1 MNSTVSLNILLF
13 FQRLAANGL
22 RLSSGFIIAILGFG
36 ALLCTANADT
46 FVNRVGDSVQDVT
59 LNNTTWTLANSP
71 YVLER
76 HVTISAGSNLTI
88 ESGVT
93 VKVSTGYGIFVSG
106 SIQANNDTFTSNGDT
121 TWLGLYLGPTSTNSL
136 LDGCTIEKAGRNNM
150 GYIHGAYRTAAIYMD
165 NATATV
171 RNCII
176 QDSAGQGIEAWL
188 GQPTLQNNS
197 FKNMAASGYPVVLDD
212 INTVPVISGN
222 SFSGTG
228 IGGVYMPGGTI
239 GGTNRWNKPGTDFP
253 YYLDGGVTLPKD
265 ALLVVDAGVTL
276 KTGNG
281 SFSIAGTLL
290 VQGTSAEPVVFTGR
304 AAEPTP
310 GQWYGLYFS
319 PDAGSSVIDHLTVSC
334 AGRNNLGY
342 IHSTYRLTSIYLD
355 GCSPAFND
363 LQVLNSGQDG
373 IDMWECSSIFNN
385 LTISGSGGF
394 AIQAQSNSRPII
406 NTGKFQDNGN
416 NDSGYHLVGMDATC
430 VPNPTGITC
439 VSNRFQAVRIW
450 GGTMATNTL
459 WKKWNSETPYY
470 VTDQITVPTGVTLT
484 VEQGATV
491 KLQNCGIYVSGVLKA
506 EGNPSQ
512 INFTSY
518 RDDSSAGDSN
528 GDGDASAPDR
538 GDWRGFYLAG
548 DAGSSVLDRC
558 SFAYAGQNNLGYFH
572 GGYRMPTIYVDTCSP
587 IIQNSSFAHYLHG
600 IELWSS
606 SAVIQNNT
614 FADTKNDGFPIVCDT
629 IDCLLKISGNSTDA
643 SGNPGVYMQGGTV
656 TQSGTWQKPG
666 TNFPYLVYGNVGVA
680 GGVVLTLAPGC
691 TFKNLNSGWYIDGAL
706 LANGTATEPV
716 TFTSRAAEP
725 APSQWKGIYFGAT
738 AGNSIANHTT
748 VEYAGQNNLNYLH
761 SDYRLTSIY
770 IDGSNPTFQN
780 LTVRQSGGIGV
791 EMWNARPSFNDLVVD
806 ACGSHA
812 MKAYAS
818 SRPQIVNAI
827 FSGNTGAYTISCDA
841 DSVPNPANTTFI
853 TNSNSG
859 IQVYGGEVID
869 STLWRNFGTNA
880 PYVIT
885 ADISIRKGT
894 ELTVQTG
901 ANVKALNSGLYVY
914 GNLHATNVTFTSAN
928 DDAVAGDSNGDTT
941 NTVAAPAQ
949 WKGIYL
955 SADSS
960 ASTLEKCR
968 LAWSGL
974 NNLGYFHSDYR
985 KCAVYVDGSSPRI
998 TDCIFS
1004 DMGGQG
1010 LELFGSEALVRSN
1023 QFLNVPSGW
1032 FAMVNNDLSRFPK
1045 VSGNSATGPGY
1056 LGFHIPGGGL
1066 SSAVTWTK
1074 AGTNFPYFVWNNLS
1088 IDAPSSLSIEPGT
1101 LIKPRTGGIYVSSTL
1116 SVNGSPSDRVVF
1128 GNMGDVPV
1136 PETWTG
1142 IYFAPSATNS
1152 SMSFCDL
1159 YGAGRNNL
1167 LYANSEYQT
1176 CAIYINGGNAQLR
1189 NLKVYANGGYG
1200 IRAFGSA
1207 ALVCDS
1213 LIYSNAWGN
1222 VRLDAASPARIL
1234 NNTLASAGDMGVYA
1248 TDNAPLIANNIIAFN
1263 NGVGLYVPSGT
1274 PAEHHNIVFGNAK
1287 GPFGGTAILNLAAS
1301 DLQVDPQFVE
1311 IAAANYHLNSGSP
1324 AINAGDNSLVAA
1336 TWTDL
1341 DGRLRIHATTVDLG
1355 AYESGAAQATRLVD
1369 GMIRKAGDASY
1380 IGDNVF
1386 DPASQTVSQTVLFD
1400 TPAIYNLKFKYN
1412 GNVPDGL
1419 LLRVIPPAQG
1429 WTVRAYDSLTGGNE
1443 ITDKVF
1449 NQGNFV
1455 VSTNAT
1461 STTELRFEV
1470 TPSKSTAGNAIQ
1482 TLEFNLFAS
1491 GDPLVKDSLVAVTIN
1506 KPFYQPDLAVRR
1518 TEDVRFTG
1526 EDLVNNNGAGQQ
1538 KMLEVEPEEKATFIL
1553 KAINLGNLPD
1563 SFVLR
1568 GPSGGAG
1575 WDVRY
1580 YDAIYST
1587 NDITAAVTGAG
1598 WTNTPVAA
1606 GNAFEFKVEVTGSAN
1621 IPAGTI
1627 KDLLVTA
1634 TSSNDGTK
1642 LDATISTVKITAKAT
1657 TSQSG
1662 TYTLDADF
1670 EKGVL
1675 VGVEYQSTH
1684 NQLQLS
1690 AESVTLP
1697 FIWVPNA
1704 NEGTVS
1710 KVDTRTG
1717 RELGRYRTGPPGLT
1731 LNPSRTTVDV
1741 QGNCWVANRQSATV
1755 VKIGLYENG
1764 QYSDRNGNG
1773 VIETSQDKN
1782 GDGTISSDEM
1792 LDWGKD
1798 ECVLLELVLI
1808 PGQEGTYIPG
1818 TYTNAYAND
1827 YWNPGPRGVAV
1838 DGQGN
1843 VWLGTYGSKKFYY
1856 ADGVTGQILKTNDV
1870 SSVNHTSY
1878 GALIDGNGILWSA
1891 GNDKNHVLRLDPK
1904 DDSFRVI
1911 ETGHLVYGL
1920 GLDRSNHLF
1929 ATGWESSKLSRINTL
1944 TGMKEWTKDAL
1955 YQMRGVAVTDDGDV
1969 WVANSG
1975 PGYISRWSNDGLL
1988 KATIPVGN
1996 QPTGVAVDADGKV
2009 WAVNVGDENIER
2021 INPANNSV
2029 DLSKRIVGGNHYGYS
2044 DMTGIIS
2051 RTATIR
2057 SGRWSVI
2064 HNGGLEDTPWG
2075 TISWHSAETTGT
2087 SIKVRARS
2095 SNDRIN
2101 WTLWES
2107 AVNGFPLHSTAPGKY
2122 LEVEAAFQAGASEVS
2137 PILYDLT
2144 VTPSGQA
2151 PVGDLVYGSDFQ
2163 SATASD
2169 VWSQTNITTAPSGQ
2183 AKFLGRFGSTNVV
2196 LTLPD
2201 LTPHS
2206 SVMVSFDLLI
2216 IGSWDGNNT
2225 NDGPDILNVDVAGGL
2240 KLLNAS
2246 FNNGPTN
2253 SAALG
2258 QSYPESMS
2266 GPMHPALTGA
2276 AETNVLG
2283 FVSVDGAA
2291 ADSTYKYSQTFT
2303 HSADTL
2309 TLNFSASGLDTNLNL
2324 ESWGLDNVQV
2334 RVIPLSAP
2342 PYLKPMGKPANGKFH
2357 VMVKAELG
2365 KNLEFQLSTNLTTWT
2380 TIVATNT
2387 LTTNLVECVD
2397 ENAPPSGRRFYRA
2410 IQKP

>member
-1 MNSTVSLNILLF
+1 MRLF
-13 FQRLAANGL
+13 LDFMMAV
-22 RLSSGFIIAILGFG
+22 LGFG
-36 ALLCTANADT
+36 ALLCAANADT
-46 FVNRVGDSVQDVT
+46 FVNRVGESVQDVT
-59 LNNTTWTLANSP
+59 LNSTTWTLANSP

-76 HVTISAGSNLTI
+76 HVTVSPGSILTI

-93 VKVSTGYGIFVSG
+93 VKVSTGFAIIVNG
-106 SIQANNDTFTSNGDT
+106 SIQANNATFTSSGDT
-121 TWLGLYLGPTSTNSL
+121 TWLGIYMSPTSTNSL
-136 LDGCTIEKAGRNNM
+136 LDGCTIEKAGRDNM
-150 GYIHGAYRTAAIYMD
+150 GYIHGAYRLASIYLD
-165 NATATV
+165 NATATI

-176 QDSAGQGIEAWL
+176 QDSAGHGIEAWL
-188 GQPTLQNNS
+188 GQSTLQNNT

-228 IGGVYMPGGTI
+228 IGGVYMPGGTLV
-239 GGTNRWNKPGTDFP
+239 GTNRWNKPGANFP
-253 YYLDGGVTLPKD
+253 YLLDGGVTIPKD
-265 ALLVVDAGVTL
+265 ARLSVDAGVTL

-281 SFSIAGTLL
+281 SFSVAGTLL

-319 PDAGSSVIDHLTVSC
+319 PDAGSSVLDHLTVSC
-334 AGRNNLGY
+334 AGRDNIGY
-342 IHSTYRLTSIYLD
+342 IHGTYRLTSIYLD
-355 GCSPAFND
+355 GSSPVFND
-363 LQVLNSGQDG
+363 LQVLNSGRDG
-373 IDMWECSSIFNN
+373 INMWECSSTFNN

-394 AIQAQSNSRPII
+394 AIQAQSNCRPVI

-439 VSNRFQAVRIW
+439 ASNRFQAIRIW

-459 WKKWNSETPYY
+459 WKKWTSETPYY
-470 VTDQITVPTGVTLT
+470 VTDQISVPAGVTLT
-484 VEQGATV
+484 IEQGATV
-491 KLQNCGIYVSGVLKA
+491 KLQNSGIYVSGVLKA

-518 RDDSSAGDSN
+518 RDDSVAGDSN
-528 GDGDASAPDR
+528 GDGTESAPDR
-538 GDWRGFYLAG
+538 GNWRGIYLVG
-548 DAGSSVLDRC
+548 DAGSSVLDHC
-558 SFAYAGQNNLGYFH
+558 AFAYAGQDNLGYIH
-572 GGYRMPTIYVDTCSP
+572 GAYRMPVIYVDACSP
-587 IIQNSSFAHYLHG
+587 IIKNSSFAHYLHG

-614 FADTKNDGFPIVCDT
+614 FADTRSDGFPIVCDT

-656 TQSGTWQKPG
+656 TQSGNWQKPG

-680 GGVVLTLAPGC
+680 NGVVLTLEPGS
-691 TFKNLNSGWYIDGAL
+691 TFKNRDNGWYIDGTL
-706 LANGTATEPV
+706 LVDGTAADPV
-716 TFTSRAAEP
+716 KFTSRAADL

-738 AGNSIANHTT
+738 AGNSIVNYAT
-748 VEYAGQNNLNYLH
+748 VEYAGQDNLNYLH
-761 SDYRLTSIY
+761 GNYRYTAIY
-770 IDGSNPTFQN
+770 IDGSNPAFQH
-780 LTVRQSGGIGV
+780 LTVSQSGRFGI
-791 EMWNARPSFNDLVVD
+791 EMWNARPSFNDLIID
-806 ACGSHA
+806 ACGSSA
-812 MKAYAS
+812 MVAYAS
-818 SRPQIVNAI
+818 SHPQIVNAV

-841 DSVPNPANTTFI
+841 DSVPNPANTTFL
-853 TNSNSG
+853 TNGYSG
-859 IQVYGGEVID
+859 IQIYGGEVID
-869 STLWRNFGTNA
+869 STLWRSFGTNA

-885 ADISIRKGT
+885 GDVSVRNGT
-894 ELTVQTG
+894 ELTLQTG
-901 ANVKALNSGLYVY
+901 ANVKVVNSGLYVY
-914 GNLHATNVTFTSAN
+914 GNFHATNVTFTSAY

-941 NTVAAPAQ
+941 NSVAAPNQ

-955 SADSS
+955 SAGSS

-968 LAWSGL
+968 LAYSGRD
-974 NNLGYFHSDYR
+974 NLSYLHGDYR
-985 KCAVYVDGSSPRI
+985 RCAVYIDGSSPRI
-998 TDCIFS
+998 TDCVFS

-1010 LELFGSEALVRSN
+1010 IELFGSEALVRSN
-1023 QFLNVPSGW
+1023 QFINVPGGW
-1032 FAMVNNDLSRFPK
+1032 FAVVMDDLSRFPK
-1045 VSGNSATGPGY
+1045 LGGNSAAGAGY
-1056 LGFHIPGGGL
+1056 LGIHVPGGGL

-1074 AGTNFPYFVWNNLS
+1074 AGTNFPYLVWNNLS
-1088 IDAPSSLSIEPGT
+1088 VDAPASLNIEPGV
-1101 LIKPRTGGIYVSSTL
+1101 LVKPRTGGIYVSSTL
-1116 SVNGSPSDRVVF
+1116 LVNGSPSDRVVF
-1128 GNMGDVPV
+1128 GNMGDTPT
-1136 PETWTG
+1136 PASWAG

-1152 SMSFCDL
+1152 GVSFCDL
-1159 YGAGRNNL
+1159 YGAGRDNL
-1167 LYANSEYQT
+1167 LYANGEYQI
-1176 CAIYINGGNAQLR
+1176 CAVYINGGNAQLR
-1189 NLKVYANGGYG
+1189 NVRIFANGGYG
-1200 IRAFGSA
+1200 IRTFGSS
-1207 ALVCDS
+1207 ALVCNS
-1213 LIYSNAWGN
+1213 LLYSNSWGN
-1222 VRLDAASPARIL
+1222 IRLDAASPARII

-1263 NGVGLYVPSGT
+1263 NGFGLFVPSGT
-1274 PAEHHNIVFGNAK
+1274 PAEHHNIVFGNGK
-1287 GPFGGTAILNLAAS
+1287 GPFGGAAILNLADS
-1301 DLQVDPQFVE
+1301 DLQIDPQFVDL
-1311 IAAANYHLNSGSP
+1311 ATANYHLNAVSP
-1324 AINAGDNSLVAA
+1324 AIDAGDNALVNP

-1341 DGRLRIHATTVDLG
+1341 DGRLRIHAATVDMG

-1386 DPASQTVSQTVLFD
+1386 DPASQTVTQTVLFD
-1400 TPAIYNLKFKYN
+1400 TPAIYNLKLKYN
-1412 GNVPDGL
+1412 GNLPDGMI
-1419 LLRVIPPAQG
+1419 LRVTPPAQG
-1429 WTVRAYDSLTGGNE
+1429 WTVRVYDALTGGNE
-1443 ITDKVF
+1443 ITDRVF

-1461 STTELRFEV
+1461 SATELRFEV
-1470 TPSKSTAGNAIQ
+1470 TTSKSTVGNAIQ
-1482 TLEFNLFAS
+1482 TLVFNLFAS
-1491 GDPLVKDSLVAVTIN
+1491 GDPLVKDSLSAVTIN
-1506 KPFYQPDLAVRR
+1506 KPFYQPDMAVRR

-1526 EDLVNNNGAGQQ
+1526 ENLVNNNGAGQQ
-1538 KMLEVEPEEKATFIL
+1538 KTLEVEPGEKATFIL
-1553 KAINLGNLPD
+1553 KIINLGNLPD
-1563 SFVLR
+1563 SFVVR

-1575 WDVRY
+1575 WEVHY
-1580 YDAIYST
+1580 YDAIYGA
-1587 NDITAAVTGAG
+1587 NEITAAVTGTG
-1598 WTNTPVAA
+1598 WTNAPVAA
-1606 GNAFEFKVEVTGSAN
+1606 GNAFEFKVDVTGSAN

-1627 KDLLVTA
+1627 KDLLVMA
-1634 TSSNDGTK
+1634 MSSNDGTK

-1657 TSQSG
+1657 TSQPG

-1675 VGVEYQSTH
+1675 VGVEYQTVH

-1690 AESVTLP
+1690 TEAVTLP
-1697 FIWVPNA
+1697 FIWVPNS

-1731 LNPSRTTVDV
+1731 LSPSRTTVDL

-1773 VIETSQDKN
+1773 IIETSQDKN
-1782 GDGTISSDEM
+1782 GDGIISADEM

-1808 PGQEGTYIPG
+1808 PGQEGTFIPG
-1818 TYTNAYAND
+1818 AFTNAYAND

-1838 DGQGN
+1838 DAQGN
-1843 VWLGTYGSKKFYY
+1843 VWLGCYGSKKFYY
-1856 ADGVTGQILKTNDV
+1856 ADGLTGRILKTNDV

-1878 GALIDGNGILWSA
+1878 GALIDGNGILWSS

-1904 DDSFRVI
+1904 DDSFRTI
-1911 ETGHLVYGL
+1911 DIGHTVYGL
-1920 GLDRSNHLF
+1920 ALDRSNHLF
-1929 ATGWESSKLSRINTL
+1929 ATGWQSSKLSRVNTL
-1944 TGMKEWTKDAL
+1944 TGLKEWTKDAL
-1955 YQMRGVAVTDDGDV
+1955 NEMRGATVTDDGDV
-1969 WVANSG
+1969 WVANST
-1975 PGYISRWSNDGLL
+1975 PGYVSRWSNDGTL

-2009 WAVNVGDENIER
+2009 WAVNFGDENIER
-2021 INPANNSV
+2021 INPANNTV

-2051 RTATIR
+2051 HTATIR

-2075 TISWHSAETTGT
+2075 TVSWHSKEAAGT
-2087 SIKVRARS
+2087 FIKVRVRS
-2095 SNDRIN
+2095 SNDRAN
-2101 WTLWES
+2101 WTLWEN
-2107 AVNGFPLHSTAPGKY
+2107 ALNGIPLHSTAPGKY
-2122 LEVEAAFQAGASEVS
+2122 LEVEATFQAGASEIP

-2151 PVGDLVYGSDFQ
+2151 PTGDLVYGADFQ
-2163 SATASD
+2163 SGAASD

-2183 AKFLGRFGSTNVV
+2183 RKFLGRFGPTNVV

-2225 NDGPDILNVDVAGGL
+2225 NDGPDLFNVDVAGGL

-2253 SAALG
+2253 SIEFA
-2258 QSYPESMS
+2258 QSYPDSIS
-2266 GPMHPALTGA
+2266 GPMHLALTGA

-2283 FVSVDGAA
+2283 YASVDGAA
-2291 ADSTYKYSQTFT
+2291 SDSVYKFSQTFT

-2309 TLNFSASGLDTNLNL
+2309 TLNFGASGLSTNLNL

-2342 PYLKPMGKPANGKFH
+2342 PYLRYMGKPVNGKFH
-2357 VMVKAELG
+2357 VMVSAEYG
-2365 KNLEFQLSTNLTTWT
+2365 KNLEFQVSTNLTGWT
-2380 TIVATNT
+2380 TLVTTNT
-2387 LTTNLVECVD
+2387 VTTNLVECVD
-2397 ENAPPSGRRFYRA
+2397 ENATVSGRRFYRV